1 MNNCQFVGR
10 LTADPELR
18 RTQEGTAVC
27 SYSLAVKRPM
37 AKDVTDFLDFV
48 TWRQGAEYLTQYGHK
63 GDIVA
68 ASGALQARDWTDK
81 NGNKRRAFEVVT
93 TSVELLSS
101 KRNSQDTTNR
111 NGAKRRIR
119 AAQRPT
125 ADEPGQRIQSAGVR
139 RISGD
144 HRRRPR
150 LAVLGRKINRKERK
164 RDD

>member
-37 AKDVTDFLDFV
+37 TKDATDFLDFV

-68 ASGALQARDWTDK
+68 VSGALQARDWTDK

-101 KRNSQDTTNR
+101 KRNSQGTSPETGIVQNAGYGQPSAPQQMNR
-111 NGAKRRIR
+111 NAGYSQQGFGGYQEI
-119 AAQRPT
+119 T
-125 ADEPGQRIQSAGVR
+125 ADDPAL
-139 RISGD
+139 
-144 HRRRPR
+144 PF
-150 LAVLGRKINRKERK
+150 
-164 RDD
+164 

>member
-18 RTQEGTAVC
+18 RTQEGTPVC

-37 AKDVTDFLDFV
+37 TKDATDFLDFV

-68 ASGALQARDWTDK
+68 VSGALQARDWTDK

-93 TSVELLSS
+93 TRVELLSS
-101 KRNSQDTTNR
+101 KRNSQDTTNT
-111 NGAKRRIR
+111 GT
-119 AAQRPT
+119 AQN
-125 ADEPGQRIQSAGVR
+125 AGY
-139 RISGD
+139 G
-144 HRRRPR
+144 
-150 LAVLGRKINRKERK
+150 
-164 RDD
+164 